1 MLLVEATKLQEEDW
15 GKQIQGL
22 VDLRLVHKVETLS
35 TKRGGE
41 TYAGRKFT
49 AFTLDLAAWTST
61 RSERIA
67 PMDFWKTSEKQKM
80 RQVKLIYT
88 PELAAEAKSRGK
100 NTKAAEKPPRPSRCS
115 LSMSS

>member
-1 MLLVEATKLQEEDW
+1 VW

-22 VDLRLVHKVETLS
+22 VDLRLLHKVETLS
-35 TKRGGE
+35 TKRGGQ

-61 RSERIA
+61 WSERIV

-88 PELAAEAKSRGK
+88 PELATEAKARGK
-100 NTKAAEKPPRPSRCS
+100 DLKGTVLGCVCPPSGRAR
-115 LSMSS
+115 LALAVGWT